1 MQLVAVYYLAC
12 ATLATATLVL
22 LSLAVFTDSWDVA
35 SVSGLQPGLANLT
48 GDWRL
53 VEVVEGRLDILY
65 RDGVVTSHDLWVNNP
80 SVWAATKVDIL
91 QICSFDTLH
100 NTRTLLGFRLQTVVQ
115 TTCRGCGLEESQEQ
129 NARLI

>member
-1 MQLVAVYYLAC
+1 MSPVKVVQCSGVICPPLTLLYVQLVAVYYLAC

-80 SVWAATKVDIL
+80 SVWAATKVHIVC
-91 QICSFDTLH
+91 IFVHSTHTANC
-100 NTRTLLGFRLQTVVQ
+100 
-115 TTCRGCGLEESQEQ
+115 TTQGNS
-129 NARLI
+129 LI

>member
-53 VEVVEGRLDILY
+53 VEVVEGRLAILY

-80 SVWAATKVDIL
+80 SVWAATKVDIVYL
-91 QICSFDTLH
+91 YIPDTYC
-100 NTRTLLGFRLQTVVQ
+100 TL
-115 TTCRGCGLEESQEQ
+115 GLYK
-129 NARLI
+129 

>member
-12 ATLATATLVL
+12 AALATATLVL

-35 SVSGLQPGLANLT
+35 SVSGLQEAANLT
-48 GDWRL
+48 GAGEDWRL

-80 SVWAATKVDIL
+80 SVWAATKVLLEYLFIRHM
-91 QICSFDTLH
+91 LH
-100 NTRTLLGFRLQTVVQ
+100 NNHGMQLLGFRLQTVVQ
-115 TTCRGCGLEESQEQ
+115 TNRGNRSRRTE
-129 NARLI
+129 

>member
-1 MQLVAVYYLAC
+1 MLYVQLVAVYYLGC

-35 SVSGLQPGLANLT
+35 SVSGLQEAANLT
-48 GDWRL
+48 GAGEDWRL

-80 SVWAATKVDIL
+80 SVWAATKVQCTIDVL
-91 QICSFDTLH
+91 FCFSLY
-100 NTRTLLGFRLQTVVQ
+100 
-115 TTCRGCGLEESQEQ
+115 
-129 NARLI
+129 

>member
-12 ATLATATLVL
+12 AALATATLVL

-35 SVSGLQPGLANLT
+35 SVSGLQEAANLT
-48 GDWRL
+48 GAGEDWRL

-80 SVWAATKVDIL
+80 SVWAATKVQCI
-91 QICSFDTLH
+91 INVSFSFFWHLKKI
-100 NTRTLLGFRLQTVVQ
+100 NIVIY
-115 TTCRGCGLEESQEQ
+115 S
-129 NARLI
+129 

>member
-80 SVWAATKVDIL
+80 SVWAATKVIIVCIFVHSTHTA
-91 QICSFDTLH
+91 QCTVH
-100 NTRTLLGFRLQTVVQ
+100 NTRQLSTIRLSPSNSGSNMRAEVLV
-115 TTCRGCGLEESQEQ
+115 
-129 NARLI
+129 

>member
-80 SVWAATKVDIL
+80 SVWAATKVHCSRKDNKSCFISPYIRLLPPYSTSTKLMMGNKIVSTTPTNNFDI
-91 QICSFDTLH
+91 
-100 NTRTLLGFRLQTVVQ
+100 
-115 TTCRGCGLEESQEQ
+115 
-129 NARLI
+129 